1 MIEWIKILIEL
12 ICFVVLITIVL
23 IAYNYRVYKKITSKY
38 ATIDFKNFIELY
50 NATPEK
56 WEFDYQRSGSFLHML
71 YYDSHNKIDG
81 GEDVFMS
88 TFYEYYK
95 LKKFYKNYKKAKKQ
109 KSKELLMKTLGQ
121 CWEKDI
127 KN

>member
-12 ICFVVLITIVL
+12 ICFVVLIAITLTV
-23 IAYNYRVYKKITSKY
+23 YSYRDYKIITSKY
-38 ATIDFKNFIELY
+38 ATIDFKDFIKLY
-50 NATPEK
+50 DAAPDK

-71 YYDSHNKIDG
+71 YYDESSRIY

-88 TFYEYYK
+88 TFHGYYE

-109 KSKELLMKTLGQ
+109 KSKERLMETLGQ

-127 KN
+127 KSR

>member
-12 ICFVVLITIVL
+12 ICFVVLIAITLTV
-23 IAYNYRVYKKITSKY
+23 YSYHDYKKITSKY
-38 ATIDFKNFIELY
+38 ATIDFKDFIKLY
-50 NATPEK
+50 DVAPDK
-56 WEFDYQRSGSFLHML
+56 WEFDHQRSGSFLHML
-71 YYDSHNKIDG
+71 YYDVGNKID

-88 TFYEYYK
+88 TFHGYYE

-127 KN
+127 RS